1 VFSRRK
7 LETATY
13 DFEAFRFIAANTHPE
28 HDTLASFRRWF
39 LDELAGLFVQ
49 VLEMTQEMQRL
60 KLGTVCLNGTKIHT
74 NTNTNTN
81 TNTTAHSRKVTSSN
95 FELKLSLKCKSC
107 WHWLSRLTRPTSL
120 TS

>member
-13 DFEAFRFIAANTHPE
+13 DFVAFRFIAANTHPE

-81 TNTTAHSRKVTSSN
+81 TTAHSRKVTSSN

-107 WHWLSRLTRPTSL
+107 WHWLSRLTRPISL

>member
-1 VFSRRK
+1 MFSRRK

-60 KLGTVCLNGTKIHT
+60 KLGTVCLNGTKIQT
-74 NTNTNTN
+74 S

-107 WHWLSRLTRPTSL
+107 WHWLNRLTRPISPM
-120 TS
+120 S